1 MNEIKCKQMNKNV
14 KFVTKSFVATST
26 MNFDQMHKTGNNC
39 NYSNNDDSLFKGALF
54 REKRG

>member
-1 MNEIKCKQMNKNV
+1 MNKNV